1 MDVTIKLI
9 NLLCGY
15 MHNKKSY
22 AFPPGT
28 INTFI
33 ESPSMIAIIG
43 KNGTGKSTLLKTL
56 AGILSPLKGNIIIN
70 NFPFY
75 NLSTIQRAKTLAY
88 LPAIQNRIPYMRVYE
103 YIQLATIA
111 TQNKES
117 NIIEQALKITD
128 LEHKKDKPLHYL
140 SDGEMQRAAI
150 ARTIAQNTPILLFD
164 EITNH
169 LDPVHQQRI
178 MEQLYKFC
186 IDNRKIILFTSHS
199 TMQAISFSHKVW
211 IVHQN
216 GILEQ
221 IPEQLLIDKTLEKFE
236 LYQPT
241 IFKNHLIK
249 SPKIGNIRLI
259 GDGMAY
265 QYTKYA
271 FYRYGI
277 NTNQCLTCSYSVVIK
292 QENNKTL
299 WILKK
304 ENLPI
309 KEFINLQ
316 QLIEFLVKN
325 IFI

>member
-1 MDVTIKLI
+1 
-9 NLLCGY
+9 
-15 MHNKKSY
+15 
-22 AFPPGT
+22 
-28 INTFI
+28 
-33 ESPSMIAIIG
+33 
-43 KNGTGKSTLLKTL
+43 
-56 AGILSPLKGNIIIN
+56 
-70 NFPFY
+70 
-75 NLSTIQRAKTLAY
+75 
-88 LPAIQNRIPYMRVYE
+88 
-103 YIQLATIA
+103 
-111 TQNKES
+111 
-117 NIIEQALKITD
+117 
-128 LEHKKDKPLHYL
+128 
-140 SDGEMQRAAI
+140 MQRAAI
-150 ARTIAQNTPILLFD
+150 ARYYCTKYTYPFIRRK
-164 EITNH
+164 ITNH
-169 LDPVHQQRI
+169 FLDPIHQQRI

-186 IDNRKIILFTSHS
+186 IDNSKIILFSSHF

-241 IFKNHLIK
+241 IFQNHLIK

-265 QYTKYA
+265 KYTKYA

-277 NTNQCLTCSYSVVIK
+277 NSNQCLTCSYSVVIK

-316 QLIEFLVKN
+316 QLIEFLLKN
-325 IFI
+325 LFI